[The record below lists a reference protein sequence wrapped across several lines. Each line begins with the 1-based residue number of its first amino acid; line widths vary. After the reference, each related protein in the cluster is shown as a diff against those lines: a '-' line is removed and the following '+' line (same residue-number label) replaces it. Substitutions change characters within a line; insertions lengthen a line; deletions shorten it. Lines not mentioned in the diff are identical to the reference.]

1 VISTS
6 NNKIVMNFLSPD
18 NALMSEMIS
27 EAEYKKRLSFVV
39 ESFMKGSNVGENLS
53 MIKIYQ

>member
-1 VISTS
+1 
-6 NNKIVMNFLSPD
+6 MNFLSPD